1 MRKILLILVL
11 LSLKFTAISQDSIK
25 TFTMNELQV
34 VGIKTEIYEP
44 ITISVIKID
53 SIKKTYQG
61 NDPFFTLNRYVP
73 SVFTQS
79 DGGLPYGYSYM
90 RIRGIDQ
97 TRINFTLNGIPL
109 NEMEDQGIYFSNMP
123 DFMNNISEIQVQ
135 RGVGTSKYGTTS
147 IGGSVNFET
156 EAPIKSS
163 LTLSAGAGSFK
174 SDKVSLK
181 YNTGYFGKS
190 KIASSFS
197 YSKLNSSGFRRNS
210 GTNGETFFGQV
221 GYFGRKNT
229 IKIYGFRGNSIN
241 QMAWLPVTKDL
252 IDKDYRT
259 NLNSSEEVDNFNQ
272 NFIAATWVNYS
283 KSNIKFNTSI
293 YGNNING
300 TYTSFLDSATL
311 GRFGLQSYQTGVMSN
326 MIYTKN
332 RFTLNTGLNYNYYQR
347 RHRLS
352 NNSLPDFLWY
362 SNTGF
367 KQDAIAFSK
376 LNYNCNKWNFFGDLQ
391 YRFVKFQYQEND
403 STKSILSNNWNFINP
418 KFGVKY
424 ISDKYELWTSISKTN
439 REVTRS
445 DMFRGYDHLTKV
457 GDSLSSGFGDKS
469 FIINFKP
476 EQVYDF
482 EIGAKF
488 IKKNL
493 SLSSNIY
500 GMYFKNERIS
510 NGDVN
515 YIGLLLRQPFNKS
528 YRTGIE
534 VDGTYTYKSISLITN
549 LNYSYNR
556 FFNSESE
563 KWLNHSYTPSFIMNN
578 NIEYKYKSFIFGI
591 NGRYV
596 SKTYLD
602 NTQNEKLTTPNY
614 YILNFNTGFK
624 SKYTSLY
631 LNVNNFINQKYYLPG
646 GVTNNSPAYYVGA
659 LRNIFLSFS
668 INI

>member
-1 MRKILLILVL
+1 MNK
-11 LSLKFTAISQDSIK
+11 TISFIASTLMSI
-25 TFTMNELQV
+25 TMFAQTDTTKVFNMSELQV
-34 VGIKTEIYEP
+34 VGIKTESYEP
-44 ITISVIKID
+44 VTISAIKID
-53 SIKKTYQG
+53 SIKNTYQG

-123 DFMNNISEIQVQ
+123 DFMNNMSEVQVQ

-163 LTLSAGAGSFK
+163 LTLSGGIGSFK
-174 SDKVSLK
+174 SDKFSVK
-181 YNTGYFGKS
+181 CNTGYFGKS

-221 GYFGRKNT
+221 GYFGNKNT
-229 IKIYGFRGNSIN
+229 IKVYGFRGMSIN

-252 IDKDYRT
+252 IDKYYRT
-259 NLNSSEEVDNFNQ
+259 NLNSPDEVDNFKQ

-283 KSNIKFNTSI
+283 KSNIKFNTSV

-300 TYTSFLDSATL
+300 TYTSFLDSTTL
-311 GRFGLQSYQTGVMSN
+311 GKFGLQSYQTGAMSN
-326 MIYTKN
+326 MVYTKN
-332 RFTLNTGLNYNYYQR
+332 GFTLNTGVNYNYYQR

-352 NNSLPDFLWY
+352 DNSLPDVFWY

-367 KQDAIAFSK
+367 KQDVIAFTK

-391 YRFVKFQYQEND
+391 YRFVNFQYQEND

-424 ISDKYELWTSISKTN
+424 MSDKYEFWTSISKTN

-445 DMFRGYDHLTKV
+445 DMFRGYDHLYPV
-457 GDSLSSGFGDKS
+457 GDSLSSGFGDNN

-482 EIGAKF
+482 ELGAKF

-493 SLSSNIY
+493 SISSNLY
-500 GMYFKNERIS
+500 GMYFKDERVAY
-510 NGDVN
+510 GDVN
-515 YIGLLLRQPFNKS
+515 YIGLLLRRPVDKS

-534 VDGTYTYKSISLITN
+534 LDGTYVYKSISFITN

-556 FFNSESE
+556 FFNGD
-563 KWLNHSYTPSFIMNN
+563 KWLIHSYTPNFIMNN
-578 NIEYKYKSFIFGI
+578 TIEYRYKKLIFAI

-596 SKTYLD
+596 SKAYLD
-602 NTQNEKLTTPNY
+602 NSQSENLTTPNY

-624 SKYTSLY
+624 GKYTSLY
-631 LNVNNFINQKYYLPG
+631 LNVNNLMNQKHYLPG
-646 GVTNNSPAYYVGA
+646 GVSQGLPAYYVGA
-659 LRNIFLSFS
+659 LRNLFLTFS
-668 INI
+668 LTI

>member
-1 MRKILLILVL
+1 MKKILLILLL
-11 LSLKFTAISQDSIK
+11 LSLKFIGISQDSIK
-25 TFTMNELQV
+25 IFTMNELQV

-156 EAPIKSS
+156 EPPIKSS

-197 YSKLNSSGFRRNS
+197 YSKLNSSGFRKNS

-229 IKIYGFRGNSIN
+229 IKVYGFRGKSIN

-300 TYTSFLDSATL
+300 IYTSFLDSTTL

-332 RFTLNTGLNYNYYQR
+332 GFTLNTGLNYNYYQR

-352 NNSLPDFLWY
+352 DNSLPDFLWY

-367 KQDAIAFSK
+367 KQDGIAFSK

-391 YRFVKFQYQEND
+391 YRFVKFQYQESD

-556 FFNSESE
+556 FFNSEI
-563 KWLNHSYTPSFIMNN
+563 WLNHSYTPSFIMNN
-578 NIEYKYKSFIFGI
+578 NIEFKYKSFIFGI

-602 NTQNEKLTTPNY
+602 NTQNEKLTTPDY

-659 LRNIFLSFS
+659 LRNIFVSFS

>member
-1 MRKILLILVL
+1 MFAQTDTTKV
-11 LSLKFTAISQDSIK
+11 
-25 TFTMNELQV
+25 FTMSELQV
-34 VGIKTEIYEP
+34 VGIKTESYEP
-44 ITISVIKID
+44 VTISEIRID
-53 SIKKTYQG
+53 SIKNTYQG
-61 NDPFFTLNRYVP
+61 NDPFFTLNRYIP

-123 DFMNNISEIQVQ
+123 DFMNNVSEIQVQ
-135 RGVGTSKYGTTS
+135 RGIGTSKYGTTS

-156 EAPIKSS
+156 EAPIKPS
-163 LTLSAGAGSFK
+163 LTFSGGAGSFESEK
-174 SDKVSLK
+174 ISLK
-181 YNTGYFGKS
+181 YNTGFFGKS
-190 KIASSFS
+190 KTASSFS

-210 GTNGETFFGQV
+210 GTNGETIFGQV
-221 GYFGRKNT
+221 GYFGDKNT

-252 IDKDYRT
+252 IDKDYKT
-259 NLNSSEEVDNFNQ
+259 NLNSPDEMDNFNQ

-300 TYTSFLDSATL
+300 SYTSFLDTTTL
-311 GRFGLQSYQTGVMSN
+311 GKFGLQSYQTGIMSN
-326 MIYTKN
+326 MVYTKN
-332 RFTLNTGLNYNYYQR
+332 RLTLNTGVNYNYYQR

-352 NNSLPDFLWY
+352 DNSLPDIFWY

-367 KQDAIAFSK
+367 KQDFITFTK
-376 LNYNCNKWNFFGDLQ
+376 LNYNLNNWNFFGDLQ
-391 YRFVKFQYQEND
+391 YRFVNFQYQEND
-403 STKSILSNNWNFINP
+403 STKSSLSNNWNFINP
-418 KFGVKY
+418 KIGVKY
-424 ISDKYELWTSISKTN
+424 ISGKTEFWTSLGITN

-445 DMFRGYDHLTKV
+445 DMFRGYDHLYQI
-457 GDSLSSGFGDKS
+457 GDSLSSGFGDS
-469 FIINFKP
+469 NFTINFKP
-476 EQVYDF
+476 EKVYDF
-482 EIGAKF
+482 ELGAKF
-488 IKKNL
+488 TKKNM

-515 YIGLLLRQPFNKS
+515 YIGLLLRQPFDKS
-528 YRTGIE
+528 YRAGIE
-534 VDGTYTYKSISLITN
+534 LDGTYVHKSITLVTN
-549 LNYSYNR
+549 LNYSYNK
-556 FFNSESE
+556 FFNGE
-563 KWLNHSYTPSFIMNN
+563 KWLTHSYTPNFIMNN
-578 NIEYKYKSFIFGI
+578 TVEYKYKTFVLGI

-602 NTQNEKLTTPNY
+602 NTQNDKLTTPSY

-624 SKYTSLY
+624 GKYTSVY
-631 LNVNNFINQKYYLPG
+631 LNVNNFMNQKYYLPG
-646 GVTNNSPAYYVGA
+646 GVSGGLPAYYVGA
-659 LRNIFLSFS
+659 LRNLFITFS
-668 INI
+668 MTI